1 VLRQASEGLPVPRE
15 RALLVERSQDGE
27 SESSIERAQGRMP
40 VASVRRR
47 GMGSPSRKVAKKGTQ
62 VENLCYERRSARRPR
77 PVGFHVPAG
86 IGYPVNR

>member
-1 VLRQASEGLPVPRE
+1 VPRE

>member
-1 VLRQASEGLPVPRE
+1 MPQE

-47 GMGSPSRKVAKKGTQ
+47 GMGGPKRKVAQKGTQ
-62 VENLCYERRSARRPR
+62 VENLCYERRDARGPR